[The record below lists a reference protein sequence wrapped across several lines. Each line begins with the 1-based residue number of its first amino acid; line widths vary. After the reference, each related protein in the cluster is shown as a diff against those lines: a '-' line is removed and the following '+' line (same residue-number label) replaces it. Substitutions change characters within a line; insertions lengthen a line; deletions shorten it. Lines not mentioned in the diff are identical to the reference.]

1 MATEVPHATDSPEQ
15 IRAEIERTRQQLG
28 DTVERLVAKTDV
40 KRRARAEVSALT
52 GRAKSTLATSGRSA
66 ASIARENR
74 VPLSVAAGAVLV
86 AVSLLVWQRQ
96 RQGKGTWPW

>member
-1 MATEVPHATDSPEQ
+1 MATEVPNATDSPEQ

-52 GRAKSTLATSGRSA
+52 GRAKSTLASTRRSA
-66 ASIARENR
+66 ASVAQNNR
-74 VPLSVAAGAVLV
+74 VPLSVAAGVLLV
-86 AVSLLVWQRQ
+86 ALSLVVWQRQ
-96 RQGKGTWPW
+96 RQGKGS

>member
-40 KRRARAEVSALT
+40 KRRAQAEVSALT
-52 GRAKSTLATSGRSA
+52 GRAKSTLAITGRSA
-66 ASIARENR
+66 ASAARENR
-74 VPLSVAAGAVLV
+74 VPLSVAAGVVLV
-86 AVSLLVWQRQ
+86 AVSLLAWQRL
-96 RQGKGTWPW
+96 RQGKGA